1 MTPTTMADLFAAADI
16 SSIQGNVGT
25 LLLGFIAIGLLFTGM
40 KYLKKS
46 GIRA

>member
-1 MTPTTMADLFAAADI
+1 MTPTTMADIFAAADI
-16 SSIQGNVGT
+16 SGLQSNVGT
-25 LLLGFIAIGLLFTGM
+25 LLLGFVAVGLLFTGM